1 MQTII
6 ENISNSIRNK
16 NLTLTKDRY
25 SRFEEIFT
33 VLERNYYYQEN
44 IDEEAMIRAAI
55 KSLVGAIDDP
65 YTVYLDNQ
73 EYANFQRD
81 LRGSSDLEG
90 IGAVVAKRDYYI
102 LIEEIIKE
110 SPAFQAGLRPL
121 DRILAVDGESTQN
134 ETVGEA
140 VMRIR
145 WPKGSQ
151 VVLTIERVNAIDDTK
166 EIFDVTVT
174 RDTISIP
181 SVSSEVQTVDGKS
194 IGIITISMI
203 GEETESLLKR
213 EIVTTTAQNIE
224 WIIVDLRGNGGGI
237 LPIAVQIAS
246 HFLPKDTLVTIAR
259 YQWYPEERFYSLG
272 YNEFWNMPV
281 VILIDHMTA
290 SAWEIIALALR
301 EQIGATLIGTQT
313 FGKWSIQTLHEFS
326 DRDSLK
332 YTIGRRYSPNNISI
346 DQEGILPDIVIEF
359 NADMYIEQRF
369 DNQLE
374 EAKKVIKTKLRK

>member
-145 WPKGSQ
+145 
-151 VVLTIERVNAIDDTK
+151 
-166 EIFDVTVT
+166 
-174 RDTISIP
+174 
-181 SVSSEVQTVDGKS
+181 
-194 IGIITISMI
+194 
-203 GEETESLLKR
+203 
-213 EIVTTTAQNIE
+213 
-224 WIIVDLRGNGGGI
+224 
-237 LPIAVQIAS
+237 
-246 HFLPKDTLVTIAR
+246 
-259 YQWYPEERFYSLG
+259 
-272 YNEFWNMPV
+272 
-281 VILIDHMTA
+281 
-290 SAWEIIALALR
+290 
-301 EQIGATLIGTQT
+301 
-313 FGKWSIQTLHEFS
+313 
-326 DRDSLK
+326 
-332 YTIGRRYSPNNISI
+332 
-346 DQEGILPDIVIEF
+346 
-359 NADMYIEQRF
+359 
-369 DNQLE
+369 
-374 EAKKVIKTKLRK
+374 